1 MTARRTFVVIAGVAA
16 AIAIAVVASAQF
28 NQNVIQT
35 GTNALPEPI
44 ASPPVWSEGEPMP
57 IPRTEIAGAAVGSKI
72 YIIGGFDQRG
82 RAVST
87 VEVYDP
93 QADQWNAS
101 APLPWPLHH
110 AAAASY
116 NGTLYV
122 VGGYLADN
130 EPTDKLLAYDPQADS
145 WQELAPM
152 PTSRGALAANFVN
165 GTLYAVGGVNSSFGF
180 PAFPLATNEA
190 YDPETDSWAQK
201 MPMPTPRQHLASVVL
216 YDRLYVIG
224 GRIDGL
230 SSNLDSN
237 EMYDALPDNWTELA
251 PMPSKR
257 GGLAAASSDAD
268 GSIYVFGGESP
279 AGTFNNNESYRPA
292 TDKWFSATPMPDA
305 RHGLAAVTVDN
316 EIYVIGGGPQ
326 PGLTVSGSNQIYP
339 AYFPSR

>member
-1 MTARRTFVVIAGVAA
+1 MAARRTIAVIAGIAA
-16 AIAIAVVASAQF
+16 AIALAAVAF
-28 NQNVIQT
+28 TQNVIQT
-35 GTNALPEPI
+35 GTSTLPEPI
-44 ASPPVWSEGEPMP
+44 SSPSAWSEGKPMP
-57 IPRTEIAGAAVGSKI
+57 TPRTEVAGAAVGGKI

-101 APLPWPLHH
+101 EPLPWPLHH

-152 PTSRGALAANFVN
+152 PTARGALAANFVN
-165 GTLYAVGGVNSSFGF
+165 GTLYAVSGVNSSFGF

-190 YDPETDSWAQK
+190 YDPETNGWAQK
-201 MPMPTPRQHLASVVL
+201 APMPTPRQHLASAVL

-237 EMYDALPDNWTELA
+237 EMYDALQDNWTKLA

-268 GSIYVFGGESP
+268 GNIYVFGGESP
-279 AGTFNNNESYRPA
+279 AGTFSNNESYHPV
-292 TDKWFSATPMPDA
+292 TDRWVSATPMPDA

-316 EIYVIGGGPQ
+316 EIYVIGGGPR

-339 AYFPSR
+339 TYYPRL